1 MGLRL
6 GSWQTVT
13 IAKDDDPAVSTETDL
28 GAVFRNV
35 QVYSPAIDNAT
46 LTVEVSRLTADTAVQ
61 AYASNS
67 AATGDHANTSTTKTT
82 AAMNVFKDICARFV
96 TLLLSNA
103 QTTAARTL
111 YVRGIDPL

>member
-6 GSWQTVT
+6 GSWKTVT
-13 IAKDDDPAVSTETDL
+13 IAKNADPAVSSETDL

-46 LTVEVSRLTADTAVQ
+46 LTVKVSRLTTETAVQ
-61 AYASNS
+61 AHTLSG
-67 AATGDHANTSTTKTT
+67 AATGDHVNTSTTKTA

-96 TLLLSNA
+96 TLLLSNK
-103 QTTAARTL
+103 QTTLTRTF
-111 YVRGIDPL
+111 YIRGVDPL